1 MKKRNFPLRCHL
13 RHNTLLPAREDIQSQ
28 CGGQR
33 RIGVAPYLTGPAL
46 EEEGIYYFFKH
57 TRSGHKMIIADTSLA
72 HCDVPGLVKARYD
85 VTEGGTLNAGCYRL
99 IDLGGYTGSS
109 LEQSAMGDLP
119 VEQ

>member
-1 MKKRNFPLRCHL
+1 M
-13 RHNTLLPAREDIQSQ
+13 
-28 CGGQR
+28 
-33 RIGVAPYLTGPAL
+33 